1 MFKNLRRGFLSKV
14 TQKKSKATGTRSD
27 EAADTASNNGHH
39 PNSPTVDVGYRKLI
53 TFDWEASNHPSTED
67 DDALEVFIAFNIPSS
82 TAEPSTTEVI
92 ARLHINDKIL
102 STPGY
107 PSPLPILNKPPA
119 YKIKHTGTVMGLGMF
134 VTRDINP
141 GDLIL
146 VERALFMIDLTVWVP
161 YYDVDAVRTIKKYG
175 PCVPVNLAALKE
187 HVPMAFERLS
197 EENKKNYLKLAQCEA
212 DTRHDKLVGIFTT
225 NAFGMLLF
233 EDMEKDRFGFVAKE
247 LSRINHSCVPNCM
260 FIFNIPS
267 FAIYLRAGKTIK
279 KGEQIFLSYR
289 GVDDNFTFAA
299 RKSFLQKFSIT
310 CKCHICSLPPDELAA
325 CDAFRTSLESRIRD
339 IEASLG
345 PIILQSTGH
354 HPAAPIGLDKNKAL
368 MLLDEVKFI
377 SREIER
383 WGMEVS
389 GYYLRV
395 LKIVCAIY
403 VELCTYEDSWQVKA
417 QEARR
422 KAETLCMVLKGKREV
437 DRI

>member
-53 TFDWEASNHPSTED
+53 TFDWEASNHPPTED
-67 DDALEVFIAFNIPSS
+67 DDALESS
-82 TAEPSTTEVI
+82 PDYTSTTRSSVHP
-92 ARLHINDKIL
+92 A
-102 STPGY
+102 TP
-107 PSPLPILNKPPA
+107 PSPHPEQISA
-119 YKIKHTGTVMGLGMF
+119 YKIKHTSTVMGLGMF
-134 VTRDINP
+134 ATRDINP

-161 YYDVDAVRTIKKYG
+161 YNDVDAVRTIKKYG

-212 DTRHDKLVGIFTT
+212 DIRHDKLVGIFTT

-247 LSRINHSCVPNCM
+247 LSRINHSYVPNCM

-299 RKSFLQKFSIT
+299 RKSFLQKFSIA
-310 CKCHICSLPPDELAA
+310 CKCPICSLPPDELAA

-377 SREIER
+377 LREIER

-403 VELCTYEDSWQVKA
+403 VELCAYEDSWQVKA